1 MTVSTAITGKDPGGR
16 GNLTDQ
22 AYEHVRGAILQG
34 DLPVGTILAESSIA
48 DQLGISKTP
57 VRQAL
62 QLLRT
67 EGLLEVGPRRQ
78 LVVREFSVDHR
89 NEILRIREAL
99 EEIAV
104 ETACRVM
111 SLEEIDVLRLTIMR
125 QRRAADAH
133 AEEAFLVLD
142 EEFHILIAAGAKL
155 PMVARLLEQMRGFA
169 RLMRLGRSQPPGA
182 SPGHRGRAHAD
193 RRCAREPERRRGARG
208 PARAP
213 PPLGLPPR
221 ADRGR
226 RSRRGMKIA
235 RVDVYGYDLSYV
247 HGRYV
252 MSGGRVIETLP
263 STVVRVTTED
273 GVEGF
278 GEVCPLGPAYLPSH
292 GAGARAALGELAPA
306 VVGLSVSSIGAI
318 NAAMDR
324 ALMGHGYAKSAIDTA
339 CWDALGRTVGLPVC
353 DLLGGRVSD
362 TFPLYFAVP
371 LGSVEEMTA
380 YVQARREEGIHR
392 FQLKIGAD
400 PYEDAARTR
409 SVVEATGPEDIIVAD
424 ANGGWRLQDA
434 VVAARAIDGLERVFF
449 EQPCPTLEECLIV
462 RQRTTLPMVLDE
474 CIRDVHS
481 LLRAYQAN
489 AMEAFNLKISKVG
502 GLTQAKLM
510 RDLAVALGLR
520 VTIEDAWGGDLVTA
534 AVSHLAASTPPDTL
548 FTVSFMND
556 WTNEHVA
563 GYEPRSQAGFGS
575 APTRPGLGVD
585 VDVAA
590 LGTPLFSI

>member
-1 MTVSTAITGKDPGGR
+1 M
-16 GNLTDQ
+16 
-22 AYEHVRGAILQG
+22 
-34 DLPVGTILAESSIA
+34 
-48 DQLGISKTP
+48 
-57 VRQAL
+57 
-62 QLLRT
+62 
-67 EGLLEVGPRRQ
+67 
-78 LVVREFSVDHR
+78 
-89 NEILRIREAL
+89 RI
-99 EEIAV
+99 V
-104 ETACRVM
+104 
-111 SLEEIDVLRLTIMR
+111 
-125 QRRAADAH
+125 
-133 AEEAFLVLD
+133 
-142 EEFHILIAAGAKL
+142 
-155 PMVARLLEQMRGFA
+155 
-169 RLMRLGRSQPPGA
+169 
-182 SPGHRGRAHAD
+182 
-193 RRCAREPERRRGARG
+193 
-208 PARAP
+208 
-213 PPLGLPPR
+213 
-221 ADRGR
+221 
-226 RSRRGMKIA
+226 

-278 GEVCPLGPAYLPSH
+278 GEVCPLGPAYLPAH

-306 VVGLSVSSIGAI
+306 VVGLSAGNLGAV
-318 NAAMDR
+318 NAAMNR

-339 CWDALGRTVGLPVC
+339 CWDALGRAVGLPVC
-353 DLLGGRVSD
+353 DLLGGRLSD

-371 LGSVEEMTA
+371 LASVDEMTA
-380 YVQARREEGIHR
+380 YVQARRSEGIHR
-392 FQLKIGAD
+392 FQLKVGAD

-434 VVAARAIDGLERVFF
+434 VVAARALDGLERVFF

-481 LLRAYQAN
+481 LLRAYEAS
-489 AMEAFNLKISKVG
+489 ALEAFNLKISKVG

-534 AVSHLAASTPPDTL
+534 AVSHLAASTPPETL

-563 GYEPRSQAGFGS
+563 GHEPRSQGGLRFGADATRARDRRRRGRARPS
-575 APTRPGLGVD
+575 ARFLRQPDDRDQP
-585 VDVAA
+585 AA
-590 LGTPLFSI
+590 AQAAPSGYR